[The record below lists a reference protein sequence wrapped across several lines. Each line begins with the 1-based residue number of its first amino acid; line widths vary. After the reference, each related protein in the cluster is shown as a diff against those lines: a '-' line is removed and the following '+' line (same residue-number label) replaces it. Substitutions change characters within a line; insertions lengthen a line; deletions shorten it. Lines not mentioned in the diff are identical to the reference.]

1 MEGHPGKA
9 WAPGNRHEV
18 VPGTE
23 EAGRTWFLKL
33 GHWLARKVARAS
45 VLRLWLSR
53 ESGNHTLLGV
63 PGEKINYG
71 LCLDKDN

>member
-1 MEGHPGKA
+1 MESHPGKA

-18 VPGTE
+18 VSGTE

-33 GHWLARKVARAS
+33 GYQLARKSARAS
-45 VLRLWLSR
+45 FLRLWLSR
-53 ESGNHTLLGV
+53 KSGNYTLLGI

-71 LCLDKDN
+71 LSLD